1 MWVFNA
7 AMAGYFVVNGEPG
20 VSEPARAAAAASRPR
35 RRDPLS
41 ALSARERE
49 VLALTAEGTPPAWWT
64 TARASRAALA
74 ILAECCAHWPGRGP

>member
-49 VLALTAEGTPPAWWT
+49 VLALMAGRPE
-64 TARASRAALA
+64 ASALNGDHRLGA
-74 ILAECCAHWPGRGP
+74 VAGRGARVV